1 MKRRG
6 ILSYELF
13 LFLLLAVFIV
23 TIGLINPAFFSLGT
37 LFDVIRNQIVY
48 VLFAF
53 ALLPVVILG
62 GLDISFIA
70 IAALATFL
78 TRILLTNLGYEGGIW
93 LVYITAIFFGI
104 ILGTVVASLV
114 SSFKLNI
121 FELSLGMAPLIYG
134 FLTLSSS
141 FMHSPGRLK
150 ALAGWNMKWLVTV
163 PAAVGRTGLHVSVLV
178 VAIVFVG
185 MSIFLRYTLLGRS
198 IYAMGSNRSVAI
210 RTGIDTRKIYLAVF
224 MLMGALAAV
233 ASVTS
238 SGLGSGSFEE
248 KYFKIYATIII
259 GGASIHGG
267 KGSVLGTLLGVFL
280 VGLINQALVYL
291 RIPMVWGDVFLGVTF
306 IIFTIYQTIE
316 RRFEGSL
323 KLI

>member
-70 IAALATFL
+70 IAALATFF
-78 TRILLTNLGYEGGIW
+78 TRIFLTNLGYEGGIW

-104 ILGTVVASLV
+104 VLGTVVASLI

-141 FMHSPGRLK
+141 FMHSPG
-150 ALAGWNMKWLVTV
+150 
-163 PAAVGRTGLHVSVLV
+163 
-178 VAIVFVG
+178 
-185 MSIFLRYTLLGRS
+185 
-198 IYAMGSNRSVAI
+198 
-210 RTGIDTRKIYLAVF
+210 D
-224 MLMGALAAV
+224 
-233 ASVTS
+233 
-238 SGLGSGSFEE
+238 
-248 KYFKIYATIII
+248 
-259 GGASIHGG
+259 
-267 KGSVLGTLLGVFL
+267 
-280 VGLINQALVYL
+280 
-291 RIPMVWGDVFLGVTF
+291 
-306 IIFTIYQTIE
+306 
-316 RRFEGSL
+316 
-323 KLI
+323 